1 MITRLVTAAAV
12 ATSLAACSSIAL
24 KDAADVAEA
33 ALTTDETPET
43 ALPYVAMAGSSDM
56 FEIQSSRLQLAQGQD
71 QRLRGFA
78 QMMVTHHTKTSQD
91 LMAAARAAGLRPPAP
106 RLVEYQ
112 AEMLSRLRPLRGAE
126 FDKEYRR
133 QQVVSHQLAL
143 RLHENYATAGDNA
156 RLRTAAAAT
165 TGFVRQHLEMIDK
178 IEVS

>member
-1 MITRLVTAAAV
+1 MITRLFATAALA
-12 ATSLAACSSIAL
+12 ASLAACSTTAI

-71 QRLRGFA
+71 ARLRQFA
-78 QMMVTHHTKTSQD
+78 NMMIAHHTKTSQD

-106 RLVEYQ
+106 RLVEFQ
-112 AEMLSRLRPLRGAE
+112 AEMLSRLRPLRGAD

-143 RLHENYATAGDNA
+143 RLHENYSKAGDNA
-156 RLRTAAAAT
+156 QLRAAAGAT
-165 TGFVRQHLEMIDK
+165 TGVVRQHLEMIGN

>member
-1 MITRLVTAAAV
+1 MITRLLATAAI
-12 ATSLAACSSIAL
+12 ATTLAACSTTAI

-56 FEIQSSRLQLAQGQD
+56 FEIESSRLQLAQGQD

-78 QMMVTHHTKTSQD
+78 QMMIDHHTKASRD
-91 LMAAARAAGLRPPAP
+91 MMAAAKAAGLNPPPP
-106 RLVEYQ
+106 RLVEFQ
-112 AEMLSRLRPLRGAE
+112 AEMLGRLRPLRGAE
-126 FDKEYRR
+126 FDREYRR

-143 RLHENYATAGDNA
+143 RLHENYSKAGDNA
-156 RLRTAAAAT
+156 RLRGAAGAMT
-165 TGFVRQHLEMIDK
+165 PVVRQHLEMIGN